1 MRRFNS
7 RVQSTAKSPRAG
19 ADEYW
24 GSATRIARE
33 LDKVLD
39 GDGSREAAISR
50 AAGERRI
57 STRRVYVLLAQYRL
71 ERTVSVVLSRK
82 STGRSKRL
90 TENVEGIIAATLR
103 EKWMVLEA
111 PPLAPVVDEIRAR
124 CEAAGLRPPSYV
136 TVRSRVD
143 ALFAPE
149 EIARQRSANLN
160 HLRRLKPRPG
170 YISASRPLAVTQIDH
185 TPTDI
190 QFVEVI
196 DRAGS
201 FVGRAY
207 LTILVDVFSRCVL
220 GFCLTLE
227 APSTLSV
234 ALCLAHAICPKET
247 WLEERGIAH
256 DWPTFG
262 RPKQIVTDLAKEFR
276 GKAFQRGCAEYGVSI
291 RRRDRGRV
299 HEGGVVERLLGKLNG
314 VIGAHDG
321 CTGRS
326 IADRDGYPSEKRACL
341 TFADLERCVAL
352 AIIDHNSQMNEKTLK
367 VPLAE
372 WRASA
377 SEGHFRCSANAAD
390 PSGVADA
397 PDAVLLNFL
406 PGAQR
411 RLTPQGVQLF
421 ALNYYAPWL
430 GVLVPER
437 DRIDKLEIRYDPRD
451 ISRIYVRDP
460 GDKTFRVAAR
470 RDGATTPLTLWE
482 HLRDRRGRRAAQ
494 VRSATEKVAI
504 SREIG
509 AIVTSARTTRTGAP
523 RSSKGELRDAVRA
536 AKAAEAV
543 KPYQSLEP
551 AGAPAAPHPARSR
564 KLLPIESW

>member
-7 RVQSTAKSPRAG
+7 RVQSTAKAPSAA
-19 ADEYW
+19 ADENW
-24 GSATRIARE
+24 RNAKLIARE

-39 GDGSREAAISR
+39 GEGPRNAAIAR
-50 AAGERRI
+50 AAGELRV
-57 STRRVYVLLAQYRL
+57 STRRIYVLLAQYRL
-71 ERTVSVVLSRK
+71 ERTVSALLSRRGA
-82 STGRSKRL
+82 GRSKRL
-90 TENVEGIIAATLR
+90 AENVEAIIAATLR

-111 PPLAPVVDEIRAR
+111 PPLAPVVGEIRAR
-124 CEAAGLRPPSYV
+124 CEAAGLWPLSYV
-136 TVRSRVD
+136 AVRSRIA
-143 ALFAPE
+143 ALFTPE
-149 EIARQRSANLN
+149 EIAKRRSANPN
-160 HLRRLKPRPG
+160 HLRRLRPRPG
-170 YISASRPLAVTQIDH
+170 YISAPGPLAVTQIDH

-196 DRAGS
+196 DGAGA

-234 ALCLAHAICPKET
+234 ALCLAHAICPKAA
-247 WLEERGIAH
+247 WLESRGIEH

-262 RPKQIVTDLAKEFR
+262 RPKQIVTDSAKEFR

-314 VIGAHDG
+314 VIGTHDG
-321 CTGRS
+321 ATGRS
-326 IADRDGYPSEKRACL
+326 IMDRDGYPSEKRACL

-372 WRASA
+372 WRA
-377 SEGHFRCSANAAD
+377 HAAD
-390 PSGVADA
+390 LPGGADA

-411 RLTPQGVQLF
+411 RLTPQGVELF
-421 ALNYYAPWL
+421 ALHYYAPWL

-460 GDKTFRVAAR
+460 GDNTFRVAAR

-482 HLRDRRGRRAAQ
+482 HLRDRREQRAAQ
-494 VRSATEKVAI
+494 ARSATEKVAI

-509 AIVTSARTTRTGAP
+509 AIVTTARTTRTQAP
-523 RSSKGELRDAVRA
+523 RSSKGELRDAVRS
-536 AKAAEAV
+536 AKAAEAA
-543 KPYQSLEP
+543 KPHQSLEP
-551 AGAPAAPHPARSR
+551 AGAPAAPHPVRSK
-564 KLLPIESW
+564 KLLPIENW

>member
-7 RVQSTAKSPRAG
+7 RVRRPAKAPRADDG
-19 ADEYW
+19 ESWQNAK
-24 GSATRIARE
+24 RIARE

-39 GDGSREAAISR
+39 AQGPRKAAVAR
-50 AAGERRI
+50 ASAELEV
-57 STRRVYVLLAQYRL
+57 STRRIYVLLARYRL
-71 ERTVSVVLSRK
+71 ERRVSALLSHNGIR
-82 STGRSKRL
+82 RSKRL
-90 TENVEGIIAATLR
+90 AENVEAIIAATLR
-103 EKWMVLEA
+103 EKWLVLEA
-111 PPLAPVVDEIRAR
+111 PPLAPVVGEIRAR
-124 CEAAGLRPPSYV
+124 CEAAGFRPPSYV
-136 TVRSRVD
+136 AVRSRVA
-143 ALFAPE
+143 ALFTPE
-149 EIARQRSANLN
+149 EIAKRRSANPN
-160 HLRRLKPRPG
+160 HLRRLRPRPG
-170 YISASRPLAVTQIDH
+170 YISAPRPLAVTQIDH
-185 TPTDI
+185 TPADI

-196 DRAGS
+196 DGAGA

-207 LTILVDVFSRCVL
+207 LTILVDVFSRCIL

-234 ALCLAHAICPKET
+234 ALCLAHAICPKAA
-247 WLEERGIAH
+247 WLESRGIAH
-256 DWPTFG
+256 DWPTVG
-262 RPKQIVTDLAKEFR
+262 RPKQIVTDSAKEFR
-276 GKAFQRGCAEYGVSI
+276 GTAFQRGCAEYGVSI

-299 HEGGVVERLLGKLNG
+299 HEGGVVERLLGKLNS
-314 VIGAHDG
+314 VIGSQDG
-321 CTGRS
+321 ATGRS
-326 IADRDGYPSEKRACL
+326 IMDRDGYPSEQRACL

-352 AIIDHNSQMNEKTLK
+352 AIIDHNGQMNEKTLK

-377 SEGHFRCSANAAD
+377 HAAD
-390 PSGVADA
+390 PPGVADT

-411 RLTPQGVQLF
+411 RLTPQGVELF
-421 ALNYYAPWL
+421 ALHYYAPWL

-470 RDGATTPLTLWE
+470 RDGVTTPLTLWE
-482 HLRDRRGRRAAQ
+482 RLRDRRERRASQA
-494 VRSATEKVAI
+494 RSATEKVAI

-509 AIVTSARTTRTGAP
+509 AIVTTARTARTRAP

-536 AKAAEAV
+536 AKAAKAA

-551 AGAPAAPHPARSR
+551 AVAPSSPHPARSK
-564 KLLPIESW
+564 KLLPIENW